1 MNCPMCKKP
10 TIEAYKPFC
19 SKRCCDIDLSKW
31 LIGGYVIANNDEN
44 ESSEVEDTG
53 EEHDN

>member
-19 SKRCCDIDLSKW
+19 SKRCCDLDLGKW
-31 LIGGYVIANNDEN
+31 LIGGYVVANNDDT
-44 ESSEVEDTG
+44 ESSDPEIQ
-53 EEHDN
+53 EE